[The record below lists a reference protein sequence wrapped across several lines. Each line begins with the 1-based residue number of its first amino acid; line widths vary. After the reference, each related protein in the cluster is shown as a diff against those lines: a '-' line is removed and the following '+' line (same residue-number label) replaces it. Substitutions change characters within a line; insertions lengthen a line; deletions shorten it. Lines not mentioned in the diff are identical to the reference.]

1 MPVFFLAPY
10 PKFGTAKN
18 RKSEAFQKRSPYYW
32 WWAYLKRNQEYLDC
46 CAKKGEGRLAHLFAD
61 FGDVRDKEFRIW
73 WQEDRRGVRLFGE
86 SQLEVKFHEMESVS
100 DWHQDWSKDKVM
112 VVAFPL
118 VVSTRRLMGDIRKL
132 LDRRHSG
139 KRGRPALSKVES
151 TAKYKL
157 SRNYTTA
164 NLETALNVY
173 DKWCENNSKPK
184 AEQIKQWEIGVELKL
199 HKLAIKDAYSTLK
212 QDRAVGRNLLGAMV
226 KRYLT
231 QAQQIIKNTELGKF
245 PLTNEK
251 LKAN

>member
-1 MPVFFLAPY
+1 MRTFFVAPH
-10 PKFGTAKN
+10 PTFGTAKN

-32 WWAYLKRNQEYLDC
+32 WWEYLRRNHDYLEC
-46 CAKKGEGRLAHLFAD
+46 CDNEGKGRLADLYKD

-73 WQEDRRGVRLFGE
+73 WQEDQRGARLFGE
-86 SQLEVKFHEMESVS
+86 RQLEVKFHEMDSAS
-100 DWHQDWSKDKVM
+100 DWNAGWTKDKVM

-118 VVSTRRLMGDIRKL
+118 AVGKRRLMGEIRKL
-132 LDRRHSG
+132 LDTRHTG
-139 KRGRPALSKVES
+139 KQGRPALAKVES

-173 DKWCENNSKPK
+173 DLWVANNAKPK

-199 HKLAIKDAYSTLK
+199 HKHAIKDAYSDLK

-231 QAQQIIKNTELGKF
+231 QAQKTIKSLEEGVF
-245 PLTNEK
+245 PVVK
-251 LKAN
+251 